1 MSSLES
7 RRGRVKGDSGGRMAL
22 FDHSIKILVQVGSL
36 IPAQSNEI

>member
-7 RRGRVKGDSGGRMAL
+7 RRGRVKGDSGGEDG
-22 FDHSIKILVQVGSL
+22 FIDHSIKILVQVGSL